1 MPREYARGR
10 AGYRNYYQSLNAKIE
25 PDREQSV
32 VRNAETLERKKNSAL
47 DLNWERDECIIQE

>member
-1 MPREYARGR
+1 MPRECARGR

-32 VRNAETLERKKNSAL
+32 VRNAQTLERKKKLRIGSKLGA
-47 DLNWERDECIIQE
+47 R